1 MRKFSTID
9 EIQKAVAAN
18 EYLGDVVQLENVIYE
33 IVYYSE
39 ESSDRKQAN
48 GKVGS
53 RIVTFYCSET
63 EKEINLDYN
72 TSSAYIGDTTID
84 WNSAHGRT
92 DKIGEVIQPCMHRT
106 QSRVRTHRGSHC
118 GDCGKQF

>member
-92 DKIGEVIQPCMHRT
+92 EKIGEVIKP
-106 QSRVRTHRGSHC
+106 
-118 GDCGKQF
+118 